1 MLKILKNLKESL
13 ISVIII
19 VILLCLQ
26 AGTDLALPDYTSK
39 IVNIGIQ
46 QGGIQNVSPE
56 AIRKEQMENLLL
68 FSTDDERAK
77 IVEGCTKAGIGCIEC
92 KKILIN
98 NIENFICPI
107 REKKKA
113 LDKEIE
119 NIDEFLAPSQKKAND
134 VAAELMVKVRNAIKI

>member
-46 QGGIQNVSPE
+46 QGEYKMFLQKQYEKSKWKIYYYFQ
-56 AIRKEQMENLLL
+56 QMM
-68 FSTDDERAK
+68 
-77 IVEGCTKAGIGCIEC
+77 
-92 KKILIN
+92 KKY
-98 NIENFICPI
+98 
-107 REKKKA
+107 
-113 LDKEIE
+113 
-119 NIDEFLAPSQKKAND
+119 
-134 VAAELMVKVRNAIKI
+134 

>member
-68 FSTDDERAK
+68 FSTDDE
-77 IVEGCTKAGIGCIEC
+77 
-92 KKILIN
+92 KILN
-98 NIENFICPI
+98 SVSPATSTPTPAS
-107 REKKKA
+107 RWRTSPSPHGPRA
-113 LDKEIE
+113 WAVASW
-119 NIDEFLAPSQKKAND
+119 APSTSPP
-134 VAAELMVKVRNAIKI
+134 

>member
-68 FSTDDERAK
+68 FSTDDE
-77 IVEGCTKAGIGCIEC
+77 
-92 KKILIN
+92 KILNCYTLIS
-98 NIENFICPI
+98 
-107 REKKKA
+107 KKSRY
-113 LDKEIE
+113 LCT
-119 NIDEFLAPSQKKAND
+119 
-134 VAAELMVKVRNAIKI
+134 

>member
-46 QGGIQNVSPE
+46 QGGIPVSYTHLTLP
-56 AIRKEQMENLLL
+56 
-68 FSTDDERAK
+68 
-77 IVEGCTKAGIGCIEC
+77 TKLE
-92 KKILIN
+92 
-98 NIENFICPI
+98 
-107 REKKKA
+107 
-113 LDKEIE
+113 
-119 NIDEFLAPSQKKAND
+119 
-134 VAAELMVKVRNAIKI
+134 V